1 MSPKNDFKAELLS
14 QLDVYNAA
22 YKLAEEIMNS
32 SLDFDAIVAIARGGF
47 PPARFLCD
55 FLNIEKLYSIQIKH
69 YAKGAEQQK
78 KVSVLNKSLGDIKD
92 MKILLVDDVNDSGKS
107 LIKAKEQLKDASL
120 LKTAVLHEKETTEFK
135 VDFVADYIHEW
146 KWLIYPWAAAE
157 DVLEFLHKGNKLDS
171 ELYEAKEYLMNEYDL
186 QVEEL
191 ILRNIM
197 DMKGNYY

>member
-1 MSPKNDFKAELLS
+1 
-14 QLDVYNAA
+14 
-22 YKLAEEIMNS
+22 
-32 SLDFDAIVAIARGGF
+32 
-47 PPARFLCD
+47 
-55 FLNIEKLYSIQIKH
+55 
-69 YAKGAEQQK
+69 
-78 KVSVLNKSLGDIKD
+78 

-107 LIKAKEQLKDASL
+107 LIKAKEQLKDASRV
-120 LKTAVLHEKETTEFK
+120 KTAVLHEKETTEFK

-157 DVLEFLHKGNKLDS
+157 DVLDFLDKGNKLDS
-171 ELYEAKEYLMNEYDL
+171 GLYDAKEYLMNEYDL